1 MEWGIKETFARL
13 PPIPRNLL
21 LLERL
26 TFIHYSW
33 PQLSYCHAASRV
45 HSSSLSL
52 SLSLSALHYSRV
64 KISYPRKTRT
74 RRVNA
79 WKICPYFQCALHEE
93 ESDTETRKNRI
104 AKGSIRFVC
113 NNGWKAV
120 FSFVLAQLFYVSQK
134 KECGEKCTRCNGV
147 DEPPPLFSLERREWE
162 TLNESSARKD
172 EFNVR
177 GMFLRFN
184 DYRLKLQ
191 VGEIH
196 EARGK

>member
-33 PQLSYCHAASRV
+33 PQLSYRHAASRV

-52 SLSLSALHYSRV
+52 PFSLRFALLACKDIVSAKNTNTSCKRMKNLPLFPVCASR
-64 KISYPRKTRT
+64 
-74 RRVNA
+74 RRIGYGN
-79 WKICPYFQCALHEE
+79 EE
-93 ESDTETRKNRI
+93 ESDREGI
-104 AKGSIRFVC
+104 DSIRVQQRVESR
-113 NNGWKAV
+113 V
-120 FSFVLAQLFYVSQK
+120 FFRASATFLRKQK

>member
-33 PQLSYCHAASRV
+33 PQLSYRHAASRV

-52 SLSLSALHYSRV
+52 PFSLRFALLACKDIVSAKNTNTSCKRMKNLPLFPVCASR
-64 KISYPRKTRT
+64 
-74 RRVNA
+74 RRIGYGN
-79 WKICPYFQCALHEE
+79 EE
-93 ESDTETRKNRI
+93 ESDREGIDSIRVQQRVESRVFFRASATFLRKPEEGMRRKMHAMQRGRRIPSPLLARETRMRNFEWKFG
-104 AKGSIRFVC
+104 KE
-113 NNGWKAV
+113 GWI
-120 FSFVLAQLFYVSQK
+120 Q
-134 KECGEKCTRCNGV
+134 
-147 DEPPPLFSLERREWE
+147 
-162 TLNESSARKD
+162 
-172 EFNVR
+172 R